1 MTDLV
6 KKVFNN
12 LYEKLWEDP
21 ETRRE
26 IIKQV
31 PKLIMIFLGYKIIR
45 EIGKGLKKLMELV
58 DEEGRKKNVSEI
70 LVEMGFTDLEALKL
84 ELKLSKHEKNVLK
97 NCAPTQGLSLKMT
110 IKLFETSNAITCP
123 IFFLNLVVEK
133 SFLYVDVLR
142 VS

>member
-1 MTDLV
+1 MTDFA

-45 EIGKGLKKLMELV
+45 KIGKGLKKLVELV

-70 LVEMGFTDLEALKL
+70 LVQMGFTDLEALKL
-84 ELKLSKHEKNVLK
+84 ELKLSGHEKNILK
-97 NCAPTQGLSLKMT
+97 NCAPTQGLSLEMMT
-110 IKLFETSNAITCP
+110 KIFEASNAINFSQLSTQ
-123 IFFLNLVVEK
+123 L
-133 SFLYVDVLR
+133 
-142 VS
+142 